1 MIGINNK
8 YMEKLQ
14 VIQILKDELQLE
26 NEILMHNLE
35 KKNQRIEEL
44 QEVEQTLENEKKE
57 YDRLLKEYNKIIY
70 SRSYKMIQKLKGIIK
85 KGNN

>member
-8 YMEKLQ
+8 YMEKLE